1 MKIAAVCSSRSRMDV
16 PGLFREIG
24 GPSHGHY
31 DICTCAKELS
41 LWQKWLFSLHTLLS
55 NFRQHTTG
63 RTRLHQSHFRVGMQ
77 RFGARWEPFNQQQR
91 LLSIFRQHRSCQH
104 TGRANPTSPIHFR
117 VGSNVR
123 WEPFNQQ
130 QWELSKSAV
139 RSQPLLR
146 PSATLLIKVLI
157 KRYHYFFSL
166 PTNNVTRIII
176 IKSTRIASRISTVT
190 NSNES
195 QNPHSLHQC
204 GRRHL

>member
-1 MKIAAVCSSRSRMDV
+1 MTALVVLGITEALLMVTTTFALAQKSYPSAKMT
-16 PGLFREIG
+16 LFT
-24 GPSHGHY
+24 PH
-31 DICTCAKELS
+31 TA
-41 LWQKWLFSLHTLLS
+41 QQFS
-55 NFRQHTTG
+55 TTHH
-63 RTRLHQSHFRVGMQ
+63 RPNPTSPITFRVGMQ
-77 RFGARWEPFNQQQR
+77 RFGARYNRWELSEFDRQR

-104 TGRANPTSPIHFR
+104 TTHRPSEPDFTNPFPCRLQCF
-117 VGSNVR
+117 GAR

-195 QNPHSLHQC
+195 QNPHYLHQC